1 MSLKEELQQARMNNL
16 EDIRCIIDEYEWYE
30 KELIEEREK
39 RIKYEKIL
47 EWYCKKYWIKLV
59 EYNMW
64 GIDRPKT
71 LWVSIQFWDNGIY
84 YA

>member
-16 EDIRCIIDEYEWYE
+16 EDIKSIIDEYEWYE
-30 KELIEEREK
+30 KQLIDEREK
-39 RIKYEKIL
+39 SIRYEKIL
-47 EWYCKKYWIKLV
+47 EWYCKKYWIELV
-59 EYNMW
+59 KYNTW
-64 GIDRPKT
+64 SIDRPKT